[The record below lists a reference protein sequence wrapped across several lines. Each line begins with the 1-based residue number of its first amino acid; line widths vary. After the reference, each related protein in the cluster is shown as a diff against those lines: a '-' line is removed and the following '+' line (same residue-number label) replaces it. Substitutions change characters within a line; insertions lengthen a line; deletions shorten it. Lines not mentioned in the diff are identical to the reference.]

1 MIRID
6 SKFLNDALQLSHKG
20 KRPKYERLEF
30 LGDRVIGLVVSEML
44 YETFPL
50 EAEGSMAKRFVSLT
64 REETLADIAR
74 QIGLPDMIKTTENE
88 LRQNNS
94 VLSDVCEAVMAALY
108 LDQGLSAVKKF
119 MKPLWLP
126 LIQAEPDIPQDSKS
140 ELQEWAQ
147 KKYKKLPE
155 YELTDRSGPDHS
167 PVFTITVRVG
177 KQSATG
183 QGSSK
188 KLAEQ
193 DAAQTLLRKI
203 KNGTR

>member
-1 MIRID
+1 MIKID
-6 SKFLNDALQLSHKG
+6 AKLLNDALQLSQKG

-44 YETFPL
+44 YKTFPT
-50 EAEGSMAKRFVSLT
+50 EAEGPMAKRFVALT

-74 QIGLPDMIKTTENE
+74 QIGLPDLIKTTENE

-94 VLSDVCEAVMAALY
+94 VLSDVCEAVIAALY
-108 LDQGLSAVKKF
+108 LDQGLSAVKRF

-147 KKYKKLPE
+147 KKYKCLPK
-155 YELTDRSGPDHS
+155 YELTNRTGPDHS
-167 PVFTITVRVG
+167 PVFTVTVRIGG
-177 KQSATG
+177 KSAIG
-183 QGSSK
+183 KGASK
-188 KLAEQ
+188 KLAEHN
-193 DAAQTLLRKI
+193 AAETLLKEI
-203 KNGTR
+203 KNGND